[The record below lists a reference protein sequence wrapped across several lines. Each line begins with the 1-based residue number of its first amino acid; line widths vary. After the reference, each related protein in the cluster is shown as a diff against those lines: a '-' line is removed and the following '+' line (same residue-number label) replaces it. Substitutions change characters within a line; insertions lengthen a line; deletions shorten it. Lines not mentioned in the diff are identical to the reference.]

1 MTVDERIKEIEDLI
15 ESYVTEINLCEQAA
29 INGAN
34 ELEQAYDMGSI
45 KSAYEAIIEEIKDF
59 GAYMLQV
66 GANKEDVGA
75 KIV

>member
-1 MTVDERIKEIEDLI
+1 MTVAERIKEIEELI

-45 KSAYEAIIEEIKDF
+45 KSAYEAIIDEIKYF
-59 GAYMLQV
+59 GAYMFQL
-66 GANKEDVGA
+66 GATREDVGE